1 MTNQAHDDLLAT
13 ILEDLRAE
21 CVRGQIPDIDSKA
34 AAHPSLA
41 TELRQL
47 WATIEF
53 LEELTPKNEKPLD
66 HANSIHTDTSEKF
79 PRTFGNYELLK
90 VLGRGG
96 MGVVYKARQRSLNR
110 IVALKMIRKGENA
123 SPEELARFQA
133 EALVASRIVHANVV
147 PVLDAGTIDNQPF
160 FVMLYL
166 EGETL
171 AQRLVREPLRQ
182 DEAARI
188 VALLARAIH
197 SAHLTGLLHRDLK
210 PSNII
215 FNRAGVPHV
224 SDFGLAKVFNNGA
237 GTEWQSNHPATVS
250 GTILGTPGYMAP
262 EQVSRAYGEAGPGSD
277 VYALGA
283 ILYEMLAGRPP
294 FRAATAMETLL
305 LVLDQEPVRP
315 AILSPLINPDLEL
328 ICLKCLQKRP
338 DMRYL
343 SAEELA
349 VDLESWREHGPL
361 SVRVGGWRGIA
372 PLMARVFRE
381 TQHAAILEN
390 WGLLWMWHGAMI
402 LALCMLTWTM
412 ALTGFD
418 RTWALMALWGGGLAL
433 WGAISWK
440 LRTRGGPVFFI
451 ERQVAHLWA
460 GAVLAVIGIFLTEMI
475 LQMDALQL
483 SPILAVITGMMFVT
497 KAGMLSG
504 EFYIYAALNFIAIVP
519 MTISMNMQPTWHL
532 NQIILAVVASL
543 GFIIPGAR
551 YHQQRRKALRASN
564 LALTGSIPNHQTL
577 PR

>member
-1 MTNQAHDDLLAT
+1 
-13 ILEDLRAE
+13 
-21 CVRGQIPDIDSKA
+21 
-34 AAHPSLA
+34 
-41 TELRQL
+41 
-47 WATIEF
+47 
-53 LEELTPKNEKPLD
+53 
-66 HANSIHTDTSEKF
+66 
-79 PRTFGNYELLK
+79 
-90 VLGRGG
+90 
-96 MGVVYKARQRSLNR
+96 
-110 IVALKMIRKGENA
+110 
-123 SPEELARFQA
+123 
-133 EALVASRIVHANVV
+133 
-147 PVLDAGTIDNQPF
+147 
-160 FVMLYL
+160 
-166 EGETL
+166 
-171 AQRLVREPLRQ
+171 
-182 DEAARI
+182 
-188 VALLARAIH
+188 
-197 SAHLTGLLHRDLK
+197 
-210 PSNII
+210 
-215 FNRAGVPHV
+215 
-224 SDFGLAKVFNNGA
+224 
-237 GTEWQSNHPATVS
+237 
-250 GTILGTPGYMAP
+250 
-262 EQVSRAYGEAGPGSD
+262 
-277 VYALGA
+277 
-283 ILYEMLAGRPP
+283 
-294 FRAATAMETLL
+294 
-305 LVLDQEPVRP
+305 
-315 AILSPLINPDLEL
+315 
-328 ICLKCLQKRP
+328 
-338 DMRYL
+338 MRYL

-564 LALTGSIPNHQTL
+564 LAITGSIPNHQSL